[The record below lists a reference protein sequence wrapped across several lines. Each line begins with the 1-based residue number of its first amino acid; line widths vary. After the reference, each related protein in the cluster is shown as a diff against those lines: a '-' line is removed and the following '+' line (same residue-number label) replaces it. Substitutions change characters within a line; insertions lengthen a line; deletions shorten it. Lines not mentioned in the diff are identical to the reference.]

1 MKSTSGI
8 SNVSSSALARRRA
21 ARPRADFPRVERFP
35 VAAAR
40 GAWARAALDAVVANM
55 PSVEQCGLAPQS
67 APRGGMPSR
76 VARVLDALDA
86 LDADVEL
93 TRPGDVDAARFCD
106 VMDAML
112 EVIAALGFA
121 FELAKADVS
130 KNVRRIRGVVQEQAR
145 GEARA
150 SLFEAIA
157 RDREAGGRVW
167 VPALWLRRF
176 GGFVV
181 GLLGE
186 LTRDASLD
194 LGTCGARSYERAL
207 KPYHGFVLR
216 GVFAA
221 ALAMPPSR
229 AQFCAVA
236 GSEEEMRA
244 CVAKFAPVMDALGGF
259 LTAEG
264 LNDPTPV

>member
-21 ARPRADFPRVERFP
+21 ARPRADAARIERFP
-35 VAAAR
+35 VVVAR
-40 GAWARAALDAVVANM
+40 GARTRAALDVVVANM
-55 PSVEQCGLAPQS
+55 PSVEQCGLARQS

-76 VARVLDALDA
+76 VARVIDALDA
-86 LDADVEL
+86 LDADVEF

-130 KNVRRIRGVVQEQAR
+130 KNVRRIRDVVRAR

-194 LGTCGARSYERAL
+194 LRTCGARSYERAL
-207 KPYHGFVLR
+207 KPYHGFALR

-244 CVAKFAPVMDALGGF
+244 CVAKFAPVMDALDGF

>member
-130 KNVRRIRGVVQEQAR
+130 KNVRRIRDVVRAR

-194 LGTCGARSYERAL
+194 LRTCGARSYERAL

-229 AQFCAVA
+229 AQFIAVA

-244 CVAKFAPVMDALGGF
+244 CVAKFEPVMDALDGF